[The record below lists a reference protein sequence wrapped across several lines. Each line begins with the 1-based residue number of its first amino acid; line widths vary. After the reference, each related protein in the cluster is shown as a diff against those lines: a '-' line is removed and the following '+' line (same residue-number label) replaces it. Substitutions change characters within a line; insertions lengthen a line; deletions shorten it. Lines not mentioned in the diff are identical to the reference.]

1 MNNPEDKFMS
11 PMSRP
16 PASKKQR
23 GGTTPRPS
31 GTTMMMSSSTS
42 SSNAGPPPPFVPNTT
57 GSTATRTGRL
67 TSTAEDAIARR
78 RAELRRLQAK
88 RTAAASGSTAGTTN
102 TSISATTSTTNAAA
116 AAANTTIA
124 SNVTSTTG
132 GGPPPPPMRSA
143 GVQRHHSDLFPT
155 VPKSP
160 SPQVTRQTL
169 LDVSEATGAPTLA
182 FPNQQQ
188 PPALPAQTEALANNR
203 PPPTIISDST
213 AIKVPSTPTVNR
225 KLEFP
230 SSQKG
235 SMTLETTNSA
245 ETRTRSKS
253 APPSRPPP
261 PPPPKNVPSSA
272 TGGAAS
278 AASKPSSRSNIPTGR
293 PPSDTTDIPFSRTA
307 ERAQA
312 RKERE
317 ASHPHQEANSPHLI
331 PSTKTISTSI
341 SAPPMAT
348 PQVATHNNKTTSSS
362 SSPPISLP
370 MPSSTKREKI
380 NMMRNAVAETE
391 AQPAEVPSN
400 KDEPPTPPRRL
411 ARSPPDGTISA
422 VATADS
428 AEASATVTSE
438 SEKRLEEAYQKAE
451 REKTAALV
459 KIKQLE
465 DQLLQAQ
472 DKVAKAE
479 QLANKLPPPGS
490 NSNIDFQY
498 MLQLAE
504 TDGPEAAM
512 AWVKSQPPAHNQN
525 QGGTP
530 RKGGGVGSL
539 TAMSP
544 LRNVVAGLRD
554 SPRKRF
560 KSLSDRSMSINPVIP
575 NLPPDVP
582 MKQIEKQLLSQ
593 FREAVQYVPFEF
605 TSPLATYVV
614 RRPYGNITAPD
625 LFQYISPMPD
635 DVYMKRAHVSTLA
648 ALEVG
653 VTILADN
660 SVMLLFDK
668 AGVRYNKNSTSDGGW
683 KMIPNVEEL
692 DRPLGFVTYIDEQA
706 KELEYSLDDI
716 VEEAMLVREQYSSS
730 MINTALSLKDRPP
743 AATPAAV
750 EAAEVPSLAKAPS
763 KDVGTET
770 DEKGMMTAPTMSI
783 TVENI
788 ASADDT
794 TKPAAAADSTS
805 PPAEDISGSSDVL
818 TVFMGMILS
827 SVFGLIYSVMIG
839 LPLRIVQTV
848 FVMTVVYALVNM
860 MYLYLADDYNDWL
873 VRETDG
879 TVSHQDLA
887 YFSNTRRGIL

>member
-11 PMSRP
+11 PLSRP

-23 GGTTPRPS
+23 GGATPRPS
-31 GTTMMMSSSTS
+31 GTTMMTSSTGS
-42 SSNAGPPPPFVPNTT
+42 GPPPVVPNSNTS
-57 GSTATRTGRL
+57 GSSSSTATRTGRL

-88 RTAAASGSTAGTTN
+88 RTAAASGSTAGTIT
-102 TSISATTSTTNAAA
+102 ATTAAA
-116 AAANTTIA
+116 GA
-124 SNVTSTTG
+124 
-132 GGPPPPPMRSA
+132 GPPPPPVRSA
-143 GVQRHHSDLFPT
+143 GVQRHYSDLFPT

-169 LDVSEATGAPTLA
+169 LDVSEATGAPPLA
-182 FPNQQQ
+182 LPNQQQ
-188 PPALPAQTEALANNR
+188 QQQQQQPAQPNASANSK
-203 PPPTIISDST
+203 PPSTTISDST
-213 AIKVPSTPTVNR
+213 VINGILTPAVNR

-230 SSQKG
+230 FSQKG
-235 SMTLETTNSA
+235 SMTLETTTTT

-261 PPPPKNVPSSA
+261 PPPPPSKTLPSSA
-272 TGGAAS
+272 TTTGAAS
-278 AASKPSSRSNIPTGR
+278 AASKPPSNLSTGR
-293 PPSDTTDIPFSRTA
+293 PPSGTTSTSDIPFSRTA

-331 PSTKTISTSI
+331 PSTKTASTSI
-341 SAPPMAT
+341 SATVMAT
-348 PQVATHNNKTTSSS
+348 PQVATANNKTTDSS
-362 SSPPISLP
+362 SSPPISHP
-370 MPSSTKREKI
+370 KSSSTKREKI
-380 NMMRNAVAETE
+380 NMMRNAVAE
-391 AQPAEVPSN
+391 AQPDVPSSR
-400 KDEPPTPPRRL
+400 DEPPTPPRRL
-411 ARSPPDGTISA
+411 ARSPPDGTKSA
-422 VATADS
+422 VATVDP
-428 AEASATVTSE
+428 AEAAATLISE

-459 KIKQLE
+459 QIKQLE

-479 QLANKLPPPGS
+479 QVANKLPPPGS
-490 NSNIDFQY
+490 NSNIDYQY

-504 TDGPEAAM
+504 TDGPEAAV
-512 AWVKSQPPAHNQN
+512 AWVRSQPQQQQN
-525 QGGTP
+525 QSSTP
-530 RKGGGVGSL
+530 RKGGGGGVGPL

-716 VEEAMLVREQYSSS
+716 LEEAMLVREQYSSS
-730 MINTALSLKDRPP
+730 MINTALSLKDRPAVSAP
-743 AATPAAV
+743 AAIDT
-750 EAAEVPSLAKAPS
+750 AEVPSLAKAPS
-763 KDVGTET
+763 KDVGVET
-770 DEKGMMTAPTMSI
+770 DEKGMMTAPTMSV
-783 TVENI
+783 TVENV

-794 TKPAAAADSTS
+794 TKHPAAASTS
-805 PPAEDISGSSDVL
+805 PPADDISGSTDVL
-818 TVFMGMILS
+818 TVVISTILS
-827 SVFGLIYSVMIG
+827 SIFGLIYFVMIG

-860 MYLYLADDYNDWL
+860 MYFYLADDYNDWL
-873 VRETDG
+873 IRETDG

-887 YFSNTRRGIL
+887 YVSNMRFGVL